1 MKKLLLL
8 LLLIPNLVM
17 ADEWKDVDG
26 QGRFFWKIWDLVN
39 KKPRME
45 IYFND
50 DSGVSAFRYVEI
62 NCKEKKVRYL
72 RQINYSRW
80 NLEGGIAFT
89 DSKADDRYFYLPTAS
104 EGRIF
109 GLACAGL

>member
-1 MKKLLLL
+1 
-8 LLLIPNLVM
+8 M
-17 ADEWKDVDG
+17 ADEWKDIDG
-26 QGRFFWKIWDLVN
+26 QGRFFFKIWDLVN

-45 IYFND
+45 IYFNA
-50 DSGVSAFRYVEI
+50 DSGVSLFRYVEI
-62 NCKEKKVRYL
+62 NCKEKKVRNL
-72 RQINYSRW
+72 RQIAYSRW

-89 DSKADDRYFYLPTAS
+89 DSKADDWYFYLPTAS